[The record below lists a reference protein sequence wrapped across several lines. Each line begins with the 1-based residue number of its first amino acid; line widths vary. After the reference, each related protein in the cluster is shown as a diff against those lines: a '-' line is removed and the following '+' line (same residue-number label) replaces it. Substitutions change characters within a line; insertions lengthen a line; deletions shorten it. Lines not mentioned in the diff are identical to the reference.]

1 MVKEIQWSKHAEES
15 FTEISDMFKNIKF
28 CSSCELELRSCH
40 LGEYPFLKQ
49 RLENNTKCK
58 VTVYNGA
65 SGSIFSNE
73 IKT

>member
-1 MVKEIQWSKHAEES
+1 
-15 FTEISDMFKNIKF
+15 MFKNIKF

-58 VTVYNGA
+58 VTVYQGGVNA
-65 SGSIFSNE
+65 FFPYL
-73 IKT
+73 K